1 MLKQMISNSYLFGG
15 NMPFVEELYENYINN
30 PASVPDNW
38 RSYFDSLQNL
48 PGDGPDVAHS
58 PIIASFAERAKQG
71 VSRAAVSTVSDG
83 RQIKVLQMITAYRF
97 LGNRWAQ
104 LDPLKRAE
112 RPQIAE
118 LEPSFYGFTEADFGE
133 VFSTGSFVFPGE
145 KGTLREIL
153 EALRQT
159 YCGSI
164 GAEYMYMS
172 DIGQKRWIQAR
183 IEPIRSMP
191 KYEPDQQKRF
201 LERAT
206 AAETLERYLHTR
218 YVGQKRFS
226 LEGSESTIVAM
237 DELVRVA
244 GGLGVQEIVIG

>member
-15 NMPFVEELYENYINN
+15 NMPFVEDLYENYINN

-133 VFSTGSFVFPGE
+133 VFKVMF
-145 KGTLREIL
+145 
-153 EALRQT
+153 
-159 YCGSI
+159 
-164 GAEYMYMS
+164 
-172 DIGQKRWIQAR
+172 
-183 IEPIRSMP
+183 
-191 KYEPDQQKRF
+191 
-201 LERAT
+201 
-206 AAETLERYLHTR
+206 
-218 YVGQKRFS
+218 
-226 LEGSESTIVAM
+226 IVAHRNYF
-237 DELVRVA
+237 ESQSYFQIPKSQPA
-244 GGLGVQEIVIG
+244 GKNYFCPVPPTSTAERLPFIIFCHVVNIRPL

>member
-1 MLKQMISNSYLFGG
+1 MLKQMLSNSYLFGG

-38 RSYFDSLQNL
+38 RSYFDSLQIM
-48 PGDGPDVAHS
+48 PGSGPDVAHA
-58 PIIASFAERAKQG
+58 PIIASFAERAKLG
-71 VSRAAVSTVSDG
+71 TLGGETTSASDA
-83 RQIKVLQMITAYRF
+83 RQVKVLQMITAYRF

-145 KGTLREIL
+145 RGTLREIL

-159 YCGSI
+159 YCGTI
-164 GAEYMYMS
+164 GAEYM
-172 DIGQKRWIQAR
+172 
-183 IEPIRSMP
+183 
-191 KYEPDQQKRF
+191 
-201 LERAT
+201 
-206 AAETLERYLHTR
+206 
-218 YVGQKRFS
+218 
-226 LEGSESTIVAM
+226 
-237 DELVRVA
+237 
-244 GGLGVQEIVIG
+244 

>member
-1 MLKQMISNSYLFGG
+1 M
-15 NMPFVEELYENYINN
+15 
-30 PASVPDNW
+30 
-38 RSYFDSLQNL
+38 
-48 PGDGPDVAHS
+48 
-58 PIIASFAERAKQG
+58 
-71 VSRAAVSTVSDG
+71 STVSDG
-83 RQIKVLQMITAYRF
+83 RQVKVLQMITAYRF

-172 DIGQKRWIQAR
+172 DIGHKRWVQAR
-183 IEPIRSMP
+183 IEPVRSMP
-191 KYEPDQQKRF
+191 KYQARS
-201 LERAT
+201 
-206 AAETLERYLHTR
+206 AEAFPPAFDRGRNAGALPAYQVR
-218 YVGQKRFS
+218 
-226 LEGSESTIVAM
+226 GSEALFARGRRKHHRG
-237 DELVRVA
+237 D
-244 GGLGVQEIVIG
+244 G